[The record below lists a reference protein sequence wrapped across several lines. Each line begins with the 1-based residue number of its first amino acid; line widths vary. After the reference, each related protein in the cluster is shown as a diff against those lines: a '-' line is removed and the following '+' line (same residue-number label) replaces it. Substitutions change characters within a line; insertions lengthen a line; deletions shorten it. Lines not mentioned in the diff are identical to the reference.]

1 MEVESACW
9 AASGRAA
16 GLVCRAVPANGAW
29 PAMKTESA
37 CRAGPGTDG
46 PAGLVVRLGDDGAA
60 GCTPGCGS
68 SASTVP
74 AGRPPVRPPGS
85 PPGPPVG
92 WNAPDHESLAGFRSG
107 SGLNRKGWRP
117 QARRPAG
124 LRLRRSWAAAR
135 THRGWARRRPGGGAG
150 PVLRDG
156 PRAGPCGRRPRR
168 RGRAGAAGPAQRVP
182 GAPRAAGHRA
192 QPGRRHR
199 HPTSGGRPRPAN
211 GHAHAGR
218 SAQAEPADPDP
229 RSPATP
235 TPRATGQTRT
245 HAYSAAHRGG

>member
-107 SGLNRKGWRP
+107 RRRAEPEGLAAAGPPSGGPAASPVLGGGSNAPRLGTSPAGRGSRTGSAGRTPGGAVRPPAAPPGTRRGSWPGATGSWGTAGGWSPGPAWPAPSPSHVGGPSSPSKR
-117 QARRPAG
+117 ARSRRPLSA
-124 LRLRRSWAAAR
+124 
-135 THRGWARRRPGGGAG
+135 
-150 PVLRDG
+150 
-156 PRAGPCGRRPRR
+156 
-168 RGRAGAAGPAQRVP
+168 GRAG
-182 GAPRAAGHRA
+182 
-192 QPGRRHR
+192 
-199 HPTSGGRPRPAN
+199 
-211 GHAHAGR
+211 R
-218 SAQAEPADPDP
+218 S
-229 RSPATP
+229 
-235 TPRATGQTRT
+235 
-245 HAYSAAHRGG
+245 